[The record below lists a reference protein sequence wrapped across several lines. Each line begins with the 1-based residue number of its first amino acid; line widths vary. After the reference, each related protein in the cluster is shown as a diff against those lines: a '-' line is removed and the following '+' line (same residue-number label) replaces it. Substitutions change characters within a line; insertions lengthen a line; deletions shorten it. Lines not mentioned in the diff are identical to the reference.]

1 MFFSPPADDFGVLS
15 YEDLSKIGQ
24 ANRHDVLLEDDVCCE
39 ANEGKIVAKVCRVV
53 LWMDVLALLRIIAM
67 GLRRSIIDD
76 SDNNQCILFL
86 KNKFAFLLNEELA
99 HWVS

>member
-1 MFFSPPADDFGVLS
+1 MGRPSPTDDDGSFANPRRRRFR
-15 YEDLSKIGQ
+15 Q
-24 ANRHDVLLEDDVCCE
+24 ANGHDVLLEDDVCCE

-99 HWVS
+99 H